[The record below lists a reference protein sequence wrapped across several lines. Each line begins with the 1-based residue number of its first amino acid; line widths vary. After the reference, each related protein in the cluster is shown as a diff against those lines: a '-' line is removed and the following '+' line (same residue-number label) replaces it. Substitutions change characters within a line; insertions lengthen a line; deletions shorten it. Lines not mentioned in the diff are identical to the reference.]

1 MVVEGSAMGINVAW
15 TDSTRKI
22 VKLDFQ
28 RGWTWDDLYA
38 AIQQADNLIT
48 SVSHTVN
55 MIIDISHAGGLPRDF
70 MRVAGDVFD
79 SGEARANEG
88 QKIVVG
94 ASGLIQLA
102 YGGFQKVYGH
112 KLQNRPFQF
121 APSLDAAYAL
131 LESV

>member
-1 MVVEGSAMGINVAW
+1 MGIQVAW
-15 TDSTRKI
+15 TNPDYR
-22 VKLDFQ
+22 VMKLDFQ

-38 AIQQADNLIT
+38 AIQQADDLIT
-48 SVSHTVN
+48 SVEHRVH

-79 SGEARANEG
+79 SGDARPNEG

-94 ASGLIQLA
+94 ASGLIQFA
-102 YGGFQKVYGH
+102 YNGFLKVYGH

-121 APSLDAAYAL
+121 APSLEAAYNL
-131 LESV
+131 LDGL